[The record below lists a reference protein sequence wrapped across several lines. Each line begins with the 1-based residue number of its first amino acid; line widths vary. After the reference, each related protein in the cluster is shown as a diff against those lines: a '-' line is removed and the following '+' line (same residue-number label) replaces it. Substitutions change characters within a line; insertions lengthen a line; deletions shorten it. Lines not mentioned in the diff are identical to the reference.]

1 MAPNCQIINFTSDSS
16 DWIRELL
23 LGSADKTESPEVWRI
38 ETKYYKADVQLQF
51 VDCDDLLSL
60 NIRED
65 FEDTEAV
72 IFNCVNSKFCL
83 EQSEK
88 VWDRLREFS
97 PAVCLYVVPT
107 ASDVSEAGEVTRTE
121 ILDWCLTNQFELVQ
135 CDDEEDEEG
144 DEFDEREGKVR
155 IVSALKAHTWSNL
168 RLEEETGPRP
178 PPSIP
183 APDTEDDINF
193 ESLKNLGLEDDEDE
207 DINFEDLYSQLSKM
221 KDISKNLPESE
232 RKAYAEK
239 VAIAFYKSMG
249 GSDSETES

>member
-1 MAPNCQIINFTSDSS
+1 M
-16 DWIRELL
+16 
-23 LGSADKTESPEVWRI
+23 
-38 ETKYYKADVQLQF
+38 
-51 VDCDDLLSL
+51 
-60 NIRED
+60 
-65 FEDTEAV
+65 
-72 IFNCVNSKFCL
+72 
-83 EQSEK
+83 
-88 VWDRLREFS
+88 REFS

-168 RLEEETGPRP
+168 RLEEEIGPRP

-193 ESLKNLGLEDDEDE
+193 ESLKNLGLEVS
-207 DINFEDLYSQLSKM
+207 LTL
-221 KDISKNLPESE
+221 
-232 RKAYAEK
+232 
-239 VAIAFYKSMG
+239 
-249 GSDSETES
+249 

>member
-1 MAPNCQIINFTSDSS
+1 MAPNCQIINFTSDNS

-23 LGSADKTESPEVWRI
+23 LGSADKKESTNVWKI
-38 ETKYYKADVQLQF
+38 ETKYYKAVVQLQF

-60 NIRED
+60 NNKED
-65 FEDTEAV
+65 FEETEAV

-83 EQSEK
+83 ERSEK
-88 VWDRLREFS
+88 VWERLREFS

-107 ASDVSEAGEVTRTE
+107 ASDDPEAGEVSRTE

-135 CDDEEDEEG
+135 CDDEEEDEEG

-168 RLEEETGPRP
+168 RLEEEAGSR
-178 PPSIP
+178 PSIRSQNT
-183 APDTEDDINF
+183 DEDINF

-207 DINFEDLYSQLSKM
+207 DIDFEGMFSQLSKM

-232 RKAYAEK
+232 RRAYAEK

-249 GSDSETES
+249 GSDSDEAEG